1 MDISVILMG
10 TYESDENIKKGMAA
24 GAFVYIDKSE
34 AKSNLIPAVEKLFN
48 KSSEHP
54 AGIRFLVVD
63 ESKGRSYALLSY
75 SWLLGG
81 PEILKILKVAS
92 DIIELS
98 RR

>member
-24 GAFVYIDKSE
+24 GAFAYIDKSE

-75 SWLLGG
+75 S
-81 PEILKILKVAS
+81 
-92 DIIELS
+92 
-98 RR
+98 